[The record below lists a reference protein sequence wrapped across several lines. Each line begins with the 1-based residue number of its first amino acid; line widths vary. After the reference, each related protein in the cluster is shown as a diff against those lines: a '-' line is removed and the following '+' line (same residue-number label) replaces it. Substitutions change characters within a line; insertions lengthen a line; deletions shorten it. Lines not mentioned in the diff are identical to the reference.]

1 MTTITTIGLDI
12 AKTSFFVHGMDAEG
26 HAVVKKELKR
36 DRVLGFF
43 RSRAPCVVGLEACAS
58 AHHWGRELAK
68 LGHEVRLIPPA
79 YVKEFVRRQKNDA
92 ADASAIARAARD
104 PEMRFVPVKSVE
116 RQSLLMLHSVR
127 DGLVAQRTQTMNMLR
142 GHFGEI
148 GIAVPKGPKHVATLI
163 GMVVEEERSGLP
175 ALMRIAMQRLVSVLN
190 LLNEEI
196 AALDQAIHEACR
208 KDEVAR
214 RLASIP
220 GIGPLIASLMSALI
234 VEPRSF
240 AGSREFAA
248 YLGLVPKQHST
259 GGKARLGHVSKMGNR
274 ELRKF
279 LVVGVHAA
287 LSWMRRGKLKSPL
300 ATWALKL
307 LETKRF
313 KVAAVALANKMA
325 RIAWVIMAKGGS
337 YEPHHRIAAAA

>member
-1 MTTITTIGLDI
+1 MTKITTIGLDL
-12 AKTSFFVHGMDAEG
+12 AKTAFFAHAMDAQG
-26 HAVVKKELKR
+26 RAVVKKELKR
-36 DRVLGFF
+36 DKVLEFF
-43 RSRAPCVVGLEACAS
+43 ESQEPCVAGLEACAS
-58 AHHWGRELAK
+58 AHHWGREIAK
-68 LGHEVRLIPPA
+68 PGHEVRLIPPA

-92 ADASAIARAARD
+92 ADASAIARAALD

-148 GIAVPKGPKHVATLI
+148 GIAVPHGPKHVATLV
-163 GMVVEEERSGLP
+163 GMVMAEDKSELP
-175 ALMRIAMQRLVSVLN
+175 AAMRTAMQRLVSVLN

-196 AALDQAIHEACR
+196 AVLDAAIHDAYRE
-208 KDEVAR
+208 DEQAG

-220 GIGPLIASLMSALI
+220 GIGPLTASLISATV
-234 VEPRSF
+234 VEPKSF
-240 AGSREFAA
+240 AGGRGFAA
-248 YLGLVPKQHST
+248 YLGLVPRQHST
-259 GGKARLGHVSKMGNR
+259 GGKTRLGPVSKMGNR

-279 LVVGVHAA
+279 LVVGAHAA
-287 LSWMRRGKLKSPL
+287 LAWMRRGKLKSPL
-300 ATWALKL
+300 ASWALKL

-313 KVAAVALANKMA
+313 KVVAVALANKMA

-337 YEPHHRIAAAA
+337 YEPHHRIKAAT